1 MTRVQ
6 LSDTEW
12 EFIGPY
18 LPIGEYGP
26 YPERLRQ
33 QFEGVIWRFKT
44 GGQWREMP
52 QEFGAW
58 STVHNRFRQ
67 WRDAGVFE
75 ALLEGLMAEAAKRGE
90 VDLSLV
96 SVDST
101 TARAH
106 HDAAG
111 MHLDEDVI
119 SALEKAAAEEEKARS
134 KGGGLEEQNGQ
145 DAETDPE
152 RDERRRLRRRRKLR
166 LKAALL
172 GRSRGGQ
179 TSKVHLA
186 ADRKCRPLA
195 FVLTAG
201 QAADSPQFIPVLG
214 KIRVRGPVG
223 RPRTRPDAV
232 AGDKA
237 YSSRGNRAHLRR
249 RGIKAV
255 IPEKKDQAANRKKKG
270 GKGGRPVSHDADL
283 YKERNT
289 VERSINKLKAWRG
302 IATRY
307 DKTPD
312 SYLAGL
318 HLRASMIWIKDLA
331 RTTR

>member
-1 MTRVQ
+1 
-6 LSDTEW
+6 
-12 EFIGPY
+12 
-18 LPIGEYGP
+18 
-26 YPERLRQ
+26 
-33 QFEGVIWRFKT
+33 
-44 GGQWREMP
+44 MP

-58 STVHNRFRQ
+58 PTVHNRFRQ

-75 ALLEGLMAEAAKRGE
+75 ALLEGLIAEAAKRGE

-96 SVDST
+96 SIDST

-111 MHLDEDVI
+111 IHLDQEVLT
-119 SALEKAAAEEEKARS
+119 ALEKAASEAEKTRS
-134 KGGGLEEQNGQ
+134 KGAASKNK
-145 DAETDPE
+145 TDRTPKRIPGRE
-152 RDERRRLRRRRKLR
+152 ERRRIRRRRKLR
-166 LKAALL
+166 LEAALL

-179 TSKVHLA
+179 SSKVHLA
-186 ADRKCRPLA
+186 TDRKCRPLA

-214 KIRVRGPVG
+214 KLRVRGPVG

-232 AGDKA
+232 AADKA

-249 RGIKAV
+249 RGITAV
-255 IPEKKDQAANRKKKG
+255 IPEKKDQATNWKKKG
-270 GKGGRPVSHDADL
+270 SRGGRPVSHDTGL
-283 YKERNT
+283 YNERNT
-289 VERSINKLKAWRG
+289 VERLINKLKAWRG

-318 HLRASMIWIKDLA
+318 HLRASMIWIKDLT
-331 RTTR
+331 RTPE